1 MLDNKTLINNIKNLC
16 ESNDI
21 RITKLEKELGFG
33 AGIINRWGNE
43 ADPSLSKIIQIADY
57 FNVSIDE
64 VVRHNDGLNDDFINL
79 LCETTNKKE
88 VSWSNVKDT
97 MENVGK
103 PQRNPIL
110 EPYDEELYSEKC
122 YFMKYQNG
130 YIILYCF
137 YRYGRLLNPTELI
150 LYIQPPNQDNY
161 YAIQPYSTNE
171 LKTLWM
177 TVLRNLK
184 DIPIEIKAED
194 FKNQFIN
201 NFMSPN
207 ILEPN

>member
-16 ESNDI
+16 ETSNI
-21 RITKLEKELGFG
+21 RITNLEKELGFG
-33 AGIINRWGNE
+33 AGIINRWGND

-64 VVRHNDGLNDDFINL
+64 MVGHNDDVNDGFINL

-88 VSWSNVKDT
+88 VLWSDVTET
-97 MENVGK
+97 MENVYK
-103 PQRNPIL
+103 PKRNQMF
-110 EPYDEELYSEKC
+110 EPYDEELYGEQC

-150 LYIQPPNQDNY
+150 LYIQPPDQNNY
-161 YAIQPYSTNE
+161 WAVQPYSTNE
-171 LKTLWM
+171 LKNLWV

-184 DIPIEIKAED
+184 NIPIEIKAED